1 MRTGGERTR
10 SDRLGRVFLEMMAP
24 LQRTTVAVGRGVEGT
39 WRGAV
44 ELWNARAENAA
55 LRARARSL
63 EQDLG
68 RLAEVEL
75 ENGRLRRLLAFRESL
90 QGDVLTARVVGHD
103 ATGLARTLLIDRGD
117 SDGVAKGA
125 AVLVPEGIVGQVFLV
140 SGNAAR
146 ILLVSD
152 HNSGVDALVQ
162 RSRARGIV
170 QGTVDGGCGLKYVKR
185 TEDVQV
191 GDAVVTSGADGIFPK
206 GLPIGR
212 VTSIDKRG
220 RGLFQSAEVQ
230 PRVDFEQLEEV
241 LVTRGA
247 VTAIEPGPGDG
258 STGSVPSPGPA
269 PE

>member
-1 MRTGGERTR
+1 
-10 SDRLGRVFLEMMAP
+10 
-24 LQRTTVAVGRGVEGT
+24 
-39 WRGAV
+39 
-44 ELWNARAENAA
+44 
-55 LRARARSL
+55 
-63 EQDLG
+63 
-68 RLAEVEL
+68 
-75 ENGRLRRLLAFRESL
+75 
-90 QGDVLTARVVGHD
+90 
-103 ATGLARTLLIDRGD
+103 
-117 SDGVAKGA
+117 
-125 AVLVPEGIVGQVFLV
+125 VLVPEGIVGQVFLV

-185 TEDVQV
+185 TEDLQV
-191 GDAVVTSGADGIFPK
+191 GDAVITSGADGIFPK

-212 VTSIDKRG
+212 VTSVDKRG

-247 VTAIEPGPGDG
+247 VTATEPRPGDG
-258 STGSVPSPGPA
+258 STGSAAPPGPA